1 MTVDVKQRSEL
12 FVERFRRV
20 SAFFL
25 PQLKTFAAAMRKALI
40 FISALCFLAG
50 FVRGEDSV
58 EADVGTVEN
67 DLGASR
73 EGSRTD
79 NEAVQR
85 EEEAIKLD
93 GLNVAQVKELRDKAE
108 KFTFQTEVNR
118 IMKLI
123 INSLYRNKDIFLRE
137 LISNASDALDK
148 IRLLSLTDRNVLDTN
163 PELAIRIKCDKEN
176 KILSITDSGIGMTKS
191 DLISNLG
198 TIAKS
203 GTAEFL
209 GKMQETSN
217 TQDLNDMIGQFGV
230 GFYSAFLVSNTV
242 VVTSKHNDDK
252 QYIWQSDS
260 SSYSIVEDPRGDTLK
275 RGTTVSLH
283 LKDEALD
290 FLEEDTIRELVK
302 KYSQFINFPIYLWS
316 SKVIQVDED
325 EDDEEKPVKEDE
337 SKKEDST
344 EDKVTDEEDDAK
356 VEDAEEEKKTKKVD
370 KTVWDWELLNDSKPI
385 WTLKPS
391 DVEDKDYN
399 DFYKALTKDTQDPLA
414 KIHFVAEGEVTFKS
428 LLFIPKVQP
437 GDSFNRYGTKS
448 DNIKLYV
455 RRVFITDKFTDMM
468 PNYLSFIRGI
478 VDSDDL
484 PLNVSRENLQQH
496 KLIKVIKKKLI
507 RKVLDMIKKIPKEE
521 YEKFWK
527 EYSTNVKLGVIE
539 DAQNRARLSKL
550 LMFHSSTQKSL
561 TSLTDYVSR
570 MKAKQQHIYYIA
582 GSSEGEVRKSPFVER
597 LDKKGYE
604 VLYLTEAVDEYAIS
618 ALPEFD
624 GKKFQNV
631 AKEGFS
637 LDEGDKAK
645 ERMEQMKSTFDPL
658 VKWLNDVLKDHIS
671 KAQVSER
678 LTDSPCAL
686 VASMFGWTGNMERL
700 AISNAHQK
708 TDDPQKTYYLNQKKT
723 LEVNPRHPLIRE
735 LLRRVEVDTTDE
747 TAKDIALMMFK
758 TATLRSGY
766 MLRETASFADSVEQL
781 MRKSLGISL
790 DEVPEEEEVQEE
802 ESASAEAETDNESE
816 KIIDMDANEEEE
828 EEKHDEL

>member
-1 MTVDVKQRSEL
+1 MKR
-12 FVERFRRV
+12 
-20 SAFFL
+20 
-25 PQLKTFAAAMRKALI
+25 ALI
-40 FISALCFLAG
+40 SIAILCLLAG
-50 FVRGEDSV
+50 FVRADDQP
-58 EADVGTVEN
+58 EADVGTVDN

-73 EGSRTD
+73 EASRTD
-79 NEAVQR
+79 DEVVKR
-85 EEEAIKLD
+85 EEEAIKID
-93 GLNVAQVKELRDKAE
+93 GLNVAQLKELREKAE
-108 KFTFQTEVNR
+108 KRKFQTEVNR
-118 IMKLI
+118 MMKLI
-123 INSLYRNKDIFLRE
+123 INSLYRNKDIYLRE

-148 IRLLSLTDRNVLDTN
+148 IRLLSLTDKNVLDTN
-163 PELAIRIKCDKEN
+163 PELAIRIKSDKEN
-176 KILSITDSGIGMTKS
+176 KVLSITDSGIGMTKD
-191 DLISNLG
+191 DLINNLG

-203 GTAEFL
+203 GTADFL
-209 GKMQETSN
+209 SKMQDSQSSA
-217 TQDLNDMIGQFGV
+217 QDMNDMIGQFGV
-230 GFYSAFLVSNTV
+230 GFYSAFLVSNNV
-242 VVTSKHNDDK
+242 LVTSKHNDDK
-252 QYIWQSDS
+252 QHIWESDS
-260 SSYSIVEDPRGDTLK
+260 NSFSVVEDPRGNTLK

-290 FLEEDTIRELVK
+290 FLEEDTIRNLVK

-316 SKVIQVDED
+316 SKIVQVEETED
-325 EDDEEKPVKEDE
+325 EEDKTKDE
-337 SKKEDST
+337 SEKEGSP
-344 EDKVTDEEDDAK
+344 EDKTTDEEDDAK

-391 DVEDKDYN
+391 EVDDKDYN
-399 DFYKALTKDTQDPLA
+399 DFYKTLTKDTQDPLA

-437 GDSFNRYGTKS
+437 SDSFNRYGTKA

-455 RRVFITDKFTDMM
+455 RRVFITDKITDMM

-507 RKVLDMIKKIPKEE
+507 RKVLDMIKKLSKED

-527 EYSTNVKLGVIE
+527 EYSTNIKLGVIE

-550 LMFHSSTQKSL
+550 LLFQSSTQKGL
-561 TSLTDYVSR
+561 TSLADYVSR
-570 MKAKQQHIYYIA
+570 MKPNQQHIYYIA
-582 GSSEGEVRKSPFVER
+582 GSSEAEVKKSPFVER

-637 LDEGDKAK
+637 LDEGEKAK
-645 ERMEQMKSTFDPL
+645 EVLEQLKTTFEPL
-658 VKWLNDVLKDHIS
+658 VKWLNDILKEHIS

-678 LTDSPCAL
+678 LTGSPCAL

-723 LEVNPRHPLIRE
+723 LEINPRHPLIRE
-735 LLRRVEVDTTDE
+735 LLRRVEHDTTDQ
-747 TAKDIALMMFK
+747 TAKDIATMMFQ

-766 MLRETASFADSVEQL
+766 MLRETAEFAESVEQL

-790 DEVPEEEEVQEE
+790 TEVPEEEEIHED
-802 ESASAEAETDNESE
+802 ESTDSSSEMESE
-816 KIIDMDANEEEE
+816 KILEMEPLDDEKEE

>member
-1 MTVDVKQRSEL
+1 MK
-12 FVERFRRV
+12 
-20 SAFFL
+20 
-25 PQLKTFAAAMRKALI
+25 KALI
-40 FISALCFLAG
+40 LLRRFFYCSG
-50 FVRGEDSV
+50 YVRAEDHI
-58 EADVGTVEN
+58 EEDAATVEN

-79 NEAVQR
+79 DQVVQR

-93 GLNVAQVKELRDKAE
+93 GLNVAQIKELREKAE
-108 KFTFQTEVNR
+108 KFVFQTEVNR

-148 IRLLSLTDRNVLDTN
+148 IRLLSLTDRNVLDSN
-163 PELAIRIKCDKEN
+163 PELAIRIKSDKEN
-176 KILSITDSGIGMTKS
+176 KILSITDSGIGMTKNE
-191 DLISNLG
+191 LINNLG

-209 GKMQETSN
+209 GKMQDTSN

-230 GFYSAFLVSNTV
+230 GFYSAFLVSDMV
-242 VVTSKHNDDK
+242 IVTSKHNDDK

-290 FLEEDTIRELVK
+290 FLEEDTIRNLVK
-302 KYSQFINFPIYLWS
+302 KYSQFINFPIYLWG
-316 SKVIQVDED
+316 SKVIQVEEVEEERPVNEDASDKDE
-325 EDDEEKPVKEDE
+325 
-337 SKKEDST
+337 ST
-344 EDKVTDEEDDAK
+344 EDTLTEEEDT
-356 VEDAEEEKKTKKVD
+356 EEEKKSKKVD

-385 WTLKPS
+385 WTQKPS
-391 DVEDKDYN
+391 EVEEKDYN
-399 DFYKALTKDTQDPLA
+399 DFYKALTKDTQEPLA
-414 KIHFVAEGEVTFKS
+414 KIHFIAEGEVTFKS

-437 GDSFNRYGTKS
+437 GDSFNRYGTKA

-507 RKVLDMIKKIPKEE
+507 RKVLDMIKKISRED

-527 EYSTNVKLGVIE
+527 EYSTNIKLGVME

-550 LMFHSSTQKSL
+550 LMFHSSMQKGM
-561 TSLTDYVSR
+561 TSLVDYVSR
-570 MKAKQQHIYYIA
+570 MKSKQQYIYYIA
-582 GSSEGEVRKSPFVER
+582 GASKEEVKKSPFVER

-631 AKEGFS
+631 AKEGFT
-637 LDEGDKAK
+637 LDEGEKAK
-645 ERMEQMKSTFDPL
+645 ERMEQMKTMYEPL
-658 VKWLNDVLKDHIS
+658 VKWLSDILKDHIS

-678 LTDSPCAL
+678 LTESPCAL

-700 AISNAHQK
+700 AVSNAHQK
-708 TDDPQKTYYLNQKKT
+708 SDDPQKTYYLNQKKM
-723 LEVNPRHPLIRE
+723 LEINPKHPLIKE
-735 LLRRVEVDTTDE
+735 LLHRVELDTNDQ
-747 TAKDIALMMFK
+747 TAKDMALMMFR

-766 MLRETASFADSVEQL
+766 MLRETADFTDSVERL
-781 MRKSLGISL
+781 MRKTLGIPL
-790 DEVPEEEEVQEE
+790 DEMPEEEELQDE
-802 ESASAEAETDNESE
+802 ESGSMDAETETE
-816 KIIDMDANEEEE
+816 KIIDMDMSDEDKDDD
-828 EEKHDEL
+828 KHDEL